1 MTLAEN
7 SARAIYFTHISLIFG
22 KRPNPEDPDLEK

>member
-7 SARAIYFTHISLIFG
+7 SARAIYFTHG
-22 KRPNPEDPDLEK
+22 KRPNPEDPVLEKQ